1 MLDKKID
8 DHINLVIPPA
18 KKELKFVR
26 DNDWSDIPNLA
37 TRESMY
43 KLQSILNERNL
54 NTLIKLYSLAEEEL
68 GNPEVRKS
76 IKILIEFFYI
86 LEKRYMTVDKKFDWT
101 KFDQTEKG
109 FEKRM
114 ELEIEFQSNVLKDLS
129 NFKERLRKI
138 NFGEE
143 SSDLD
148 IPIHSDKPIPLTMSR
163 AIEERYPEIRDFINK
178 KLEAKNGKAKRLSN

>member
-54 NTLIKLYSLAEEEL
+54 NALIKLYSLAEEEL

-114 ELEIEFQSNVLKDLS
+114 ELEIEFQSNILKDLS

>member
-43 KLQSILNERNL
+43 KLQTILNERNL
-54 NTLIKLYSLAEEEL
+54 NALIKLYSLAEEEL

>member
-54 NTLIKLYSLAEEEL
+54 NALIKLYSLAEEEL